1 MREQTITQMRIRH
14 LKWRMPLCVQR
25 GTAALEVLN
34 RMQKERQS
42 CVLVCEG
49 DQCAGIFTERDYLNK
64 IVGKRVDLTRP
75 VDEFMSGSP
84 KVLTTEDT
92 LGQAIQIMHDHG
104 FRNIPLVDQTGKCAG
119 LLQIRNVIDF
129 LAEVYPQEV
138 LNTPPRPDQRFD
150 EPDGA

>member
-1 MREQTITQMRIRH
+1 MREQKITQTRIRH
-14 LKWRMPLCVQR
+14 LKWKMPLCVQR
-25 GTAALEVLN
+25 GTTALEVLR
-34 RMQKERQS
+34 RMQNERQS
-42 CVLVCEG
+42 CVLVCDGE
-49 DQCAGIFTERDYLNK
+49 QCTGIFTERDYLNK
-64 IVGKRVDLTRP
+64 IVGKRVDLSKP
-75 VDEFMSGSP
+75 VDEFMSSSP

-104 FRNIPLVDQTGKCAG
+104 YRNIPLVDQTGNCAG

-129 LAEVYPQEV
+129 LAEIYPQEV